1 MAVSVK
7 MGVDVS
13 GFRTGIQQAQNS
25 VRTLDAEL
33 KKNEAQF
40 KATGNSEQY
49 MADKSKLLN
58 QKLGEQKKVVDETQ
72 KALKAMTDAGIKPT
86 DKAYQDM
93 ERTLLNA
100 QTAMYTTQAAMNEMG
115 TSAANACKGADQ
127 LTQSVNNI
135 GKKVSLDAV
144 IGGINTITSGLENAA
159 KKAVSLGQTIF
170 NEIVDSARWAD
181 DTATMAQ
188 MYDVPL
194 EKLLQ
199 MQALV
204 ATGMDTSVDAIL
216 GSMQKMKKSVGK
228 ESAETMNT
236 LKQLGLVATQTI
248 DTGFMKV
255 QQDVALYQDAN
266 DLFWKAGKAIMNMS
280 DSFDKEAAAQA
291 VFGKSW
297 RELIPLF
304 TQFDSKES
312 FNEALESMNIN
323 SEEAVTDL
331 AKLNDALGTLQND
344 FNTLKRE
351 VLAGLAPALTDAAN
365 ALSGMLTS
373 VMDYLKKPEGKQ
385 MLDDLG
391 DAVSGLFD
399 DLSKI
404 DPEAVVSG
412 FVKVFDTIISGL
424 QWMVDNKSTLEGI
437 LVAIVTAWGAAKL
450 GGGALQV
457 LQLVSLACLLRGK
470 QNTEP
475 CG

>member
-159 KKAVSLGQTIF
+159 KKASR
-170 NEIVDSARWAD
+170 S
-181 DTATMAQ
+181 
-188 MYDVPL
+188 
-194 EKLLQ
+194 
-199 MQALV
+199 
-204 ATGMDTSVDAIL
+204 S
-216 GSMQKMKKSVGK
+216 S
-228 ESAETMNT
+228 
-236 LKQLGLVATQTI
+236 
-248 DTGFMKV
+248 
-255 QQDVALYQDAN
+255 
-266 DLFWKAGKAIMNMS
+266 
-280 DSFDKEAAAQA
+280 
-291 VFGKSW
+291 
-297 RELIPLF
+297 
-304 TQFDSKES
+304 
-312 FNEALESMNIN
+312 
-323 SEEAVTDL
+323 
-331 AKLNDALGTLQND
+331 
-344 FNTLKRE
+344 
-351 VLAGLAPALTDAAN
+351 
-365 ALSGMLTS
+365 
-373 VMDYLKKPEGKQ
+373 
-385 MLDDLG
+385 
-391 DAVSGLFD
+391 
-399 DLSKI
+399 
-404 DPEAVVSG
+404 
-412 FVKVFDTIISGL
+412 
-424 QWMVDNKSTLEGI
+424 
-437 LVAIVTAWGAAKL
+437 
-450 GGGALQV
+450 
-457 LQLVSLACLLRGK
+457 
-470 QNTEP
+470 
-475 CG
+475 